1 MRTLPAGQYIQGKSL
16 IHRLD
21 ARAKIL
27 CVFILIAAVIGSS
40 SAWGYALML
49 VTIFVIILLSGLPI
63 RCVVCSVQRM
73 WLFFLVIFGMN
84 ALFFDNENALAS
96 WWIFHLSMQGI
107 QQGLIVVINVA
118 LILILGNLLTS
129 TTSATQI
136 TTALE
141 NLMKP
146 LKFIGV
152 PTEDAAMIISVA
164 IAYIPVL
171 IEETQVIKMAQTARG
186 ARFESR
192 KLSERAISYIPLVVP
207 IFIAAFRR
215 ADELSL
221 AMEARGYRN
230 AKNRTWRKS
239 EPLVLQ
245 DYSSLAVC
253 ASVFLIQFL
262 LLR

>member
-1 MRTLPAGQYIQGKSL
+1 MRTLPAGQYIQGNSL

-21 ARAKIL
+21 ARVKIV
-27 CVFILIAAVIGSS
+27 CVFILIAAVVGSS

-49 VTIFVIILLSGLPI
+49 TVNFAFILLSGLPI
-63 RCVVCSVQRM
+63 RSAVGSVQRM
-73 WLFFLVIFGMN
+73 WLFFLIIFCMN
-84 ALFFDNENALAS
+84 ALFFNSGNALVS
-96 WWIFHLSMQGI
+96 WWIFHLSMGGIRQGF
-107 QQGLIVVINVA
+107 IVVINVA
-118 LILILGNLLTS
+118 LILFLGNLLTS
-129 TTSATQI
+129 TTSTTQI
-136 TTALE
+136 TAALGS
-141 NLMKP
+141 LMKP

-152 PTEDAAMIISVA
+152 PTEDVAMIISVA
-164 IAYIPVL
+164 ITYIPVL
-171 IEETQVIKMAQTARG
+171 MEETQSIKMAQTARG

-192 KLSERAISYIPLVVP
+192 KLSERAASYIPLIVP

-230 AKNRTWRKS
+230 AKNRTRRKR
-239 EPLVLQ
+239 EPLVLH
-245 DYSSLAVC
+245 DYSGLAIC